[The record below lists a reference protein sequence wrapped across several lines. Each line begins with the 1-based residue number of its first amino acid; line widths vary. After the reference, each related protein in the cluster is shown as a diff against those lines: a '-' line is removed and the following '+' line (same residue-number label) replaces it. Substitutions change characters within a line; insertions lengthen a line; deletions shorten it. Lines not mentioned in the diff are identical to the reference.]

1 MAEEVVVVVLLS
13 EEVEEGEWRRWWW
26 WLDMVEEAAEGEEG
40 DRVNFSSLLQNV
52 NVDYMWQG
60 EVMGSLAA
68 NMAGQVHQ
76 AQVT

>member
-13 EEVEEGEWRRWWW
+13 EEVEEGEWKRWSW

-52 NVDYMWQG
+52 NVDYMWQ
-60 EVMGSLAA
+60 EVVMGSLAA